1 MAQGACGLRTGR
13 AEQQPSRTSGPVL
26 VSCAGLQQASPQ
38 PPGRGRLPQ
47 VLCEQEGWLQAGE
60 AGDTS
65 LRGPEPSCQPAG
77 LHHHLLPSWRFA
89 GVSPG
94 RRMPQLH
101 SRPGACSPLSPL
113 RLRLVDTFPSTE
125 EGGWLCP
132 QDAGRLL
139 LPPQDW
145 PPRAGKLARA
155 CRWPSET
162 IPSDCAKGLGIR
174 VGVAG
179 YHGAIPATFTA
190 ARVSPLTSAILT
202 FELASRAV
210 PSGSV
215 ERGRWGRLRCAR
227 VARGGGLGAAG

>member
-1 MAQGACGLRTGR
+1 MWRGGGSRGSLSPGVGSLSSPAGTLLPALRRWPVGRAPHRKEGRAVAQGACGLRTGR
-13 AEQQPSRTSGPVL
+13 AEQPPSRTSGPVL

-77 LHHHLLPSWRFA
+77 LHHHLLPSWSFA

-101 SRPGACSPLSPL
+101 SPPGACSPLSPL

-155 CRWPSET
+155 
-162 IPSDCAKGLGIR
+162 
-174 VGVAG
+174 
-179 YHGAIPATFTA
+179 
-190 ARVSPLTSAILT
+190 
-202 FELASRAV
+202 
-210 PSGSV
+210 
-215 ERGRWGRLRCAR
+215 
-227 VARGGGLGAAG
+227 